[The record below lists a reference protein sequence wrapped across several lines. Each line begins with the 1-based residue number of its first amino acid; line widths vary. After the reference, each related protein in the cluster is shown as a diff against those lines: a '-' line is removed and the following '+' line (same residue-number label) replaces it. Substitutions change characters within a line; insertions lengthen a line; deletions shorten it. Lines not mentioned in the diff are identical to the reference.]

1 MSFYHNF
8 EQYADR
14 IAAIQ
19 NTGEQVTYG
28 DIAAFAKRVGEQMPS
43 RSLVFSLCE
52 NSIGSMVGYLAFL
65 NNKVVPLMLDEK
77 IDEALLSNL
86 LGIYQPAYLWMP
98 SRKTEEFAAYEV
110 VFEAY
115 HYSLLKT
122 NFATVYPL
130 HEELALLLSTSGST
144 GSPKLV
150 RQSYRNIDSNAASI
164 VEYLNI
170 GQNDR
175 AITTLPMNYTY
186 GLSIVNSH
194 MLVGATMLL
203 TNDSIVSREF
213 WSFFKAQ
220 EATTF
225 GGVPFTYEMLKCL
238 RFFKMDLPS
247 LRYFTQAGGKL
258 SPELHKE
265 FAEYAIDKDKQFI
278 VMYGQTEATA
288 RMGYLSA
295 DKALEKFGSMGVAIP
310 GGKLYIIDVD
320 GNEITEPE
328 VTGELVYE
336 GDNVTLGYAVCGE
349 DFIKEDERRGKLE
362 TGDMAKFDKD
372 GYFYIVGR
380 KKRFLKLF
388 GNRINLDSIDRMVK
402 EQYPDTDVA
411 STGTDNL
418 MTIYVT
424 DAAITDKVKAF
435 VSEKT
440 HINQSA
446 VKVTFIDEIP
456 RNESGKVLYTKLDK

>member
-1 MSFYHNF
+1 MSFYQNF
-8 EQYADR
+8 EK
-14 IAAIQ
+14 
-19 NTGEQVTYG
+19 YG
-28 DIAAFAKRVGEQMPS
+28 DRVAALQSDGAQITYAEIAAFSREIGAKLPK

-52 NSIGSMVGYLAFL
+52 NAIGSMAGYLGFL
-65 NNKVVPLMLDEK
+65 NNGIVPLLLDEK
-77 IDEALLSNL
+77 IDEELLQNL
-86 LGIYQPAYLWMP
+86 LTIYQPAYLWVP
-98 SRKTEEFAAYEV
+98 AHKADAFSEYETV
-110 VFEAY
+110 WEAY
-115 HYSLLKT
+115 RYVLLKT

-130 HEELALLLSTSGST
+130 SDELGLLLSTSGST

-164 VEYLNI
+164 CEYLQI
-170 GQNDR
+170 TQDDR

-186 GLSIVNSH
+186 GLSIINSH
-194 MLVGATMLL
+194 IRMGATMLL
-203 TNDSIVSREF
+203 TNDTIVSRGF
-213 WSFFKAQ
+213 WGFFKEQ
-220 EATTF
+220 GATTF
-225 GGVPFTYEMLKCL
+225 GGVPFTYEMLKRL

-265 FAEYAIDKDKQFI
+265 FAEYALANGKQFI

-288 RMGYLSA
+288 RMGYLPA
-295 DKALEKFGSMGVAIP
+295 DKALEKFGSMGIAIP

-349 DFIKEDERRGKLE
+349 DLAKDDERHGRLE
-362 TGDMAKFDKD
+362 TGDMAQLDAD

-402 EQYPDTDVA
+402 SEYPDTDVA

-418 MTIYVT
+418 MTVYVT
-424 DAAITDKVKAF
+424 DSSILDSARAF
-435 VSEKT
+435 IAEKT

-446 VKVTFIDEIP
+446 IKVTFIEEIP
-456 RNESGKVLYTKLDK
+456 RNESGKVLYTKLEN